1 MIPET
6 PRPIDRRSFLRT
18 AGLIGGGAA
27 ALVAAPGLLSACG
40 GSSSTPSGTVSLSEN
55 AGARNL
61 VGLFNYSGEYLVST
75 IPQRLPF
82 AIATPEGPPAV
93 DGPATLT
100 VQLHRDQQPV
110 GDPIVLERHADGTPI
125 AYYPLVT
132 TFAET
137 GVWSITTDLDGQ
149 ESSQSFMVQAPDTVP
164 LRQVGQSMV
173 PIDSPTI
180 ADAHGVDPICTSVPP
195 CPLHAE
201 TLASALA
208 TRQPVALL
216 ISTPQFCQT
225 GVCGPVLET
234 LIGLMAQFPTVR
246 FVHAE
251 VYNRPNNGGDPAAEG
266 VTQTVSAYGL
276 SFEPS
281 LFVAGADGTI
291 TTRLDNIFDRGE
303 LRKALAGVS

>member
-6 PRPIDRRSFLRT
+6 SRSLDRRAFLRR
-18 AGLIGGGAA
+18 AGLVGGTGA
-27 ALVAAPGLLSACG
+27 LMLAAPTLLSACG
-40 GSSSTPSGTVSLSEN
+40 SPSKTADTLTLSGN
-55 AGARNL
+55 ADARNL
-61 VGLFNYSGEYLVST
+61 VGLFNYSGDYLVST

-110 GDPIVLERHADGTPI
+110 GDPIVLDRHADGTPI
-125 AYYPLVT
+125 PYYPLLT

-137 GVWSITTDLDGQ
+137 GVWSITTELDGQ
-149 ESSQSFMVQAPDTVP
+149 ESSQSFMVQAPDTVS

-173 PIDSPTI
+173 PVDSPTPTNTQ
-180 ADAHGVDPICTSVPP
+180 GVDPICTRTPN
-195 CPLHAE
+195 CPLHDR
-201 TLASALA
+201 TLREVLA
-208 TRQPVALL
+208 AGGPVALL

-225 GVCGPVLET
+225 GVCGPVLDT
-234 LIGLMAQFPTVR
+234 LLELRAEFPGVS

-251 VYNRPNNGGDPAAEG
+251 VYNNPNNGGDPAADG
-266 VTQTVSAYGL
+266 VTATVQSYGL

-281 LFVAGADGTI
+281 LFLARADGTI

-303 LRKALAGVS
+303 VRTALAGVS

>member
-6 PRPIDRRSFLRT
+6 PRAIDRRSFLRT
-18 AGLIGGGAA
+18 AGLVGGGAA
-27 ALVAAPGLLSACG
+27 LFATAPGLLTACG
-40 GSSSTPSGTVSLSEN
+40 DASAPSGKMSLSGDAN
-55 AGARNL
+55 ARNL
-61 VGLFNYSGEYLVST
+61 VGLFNYSGDYLVST

-93 DGPATLT
+93 DGPPTLT
-100 VQLHRDQQPV
+100 VQLQRDQQPV
-110 GDPIVLERHADGTPI
+110 GDPIVLQRHADGTPI

-137 GVWSITTDLDGQ
+137 GVWSITTELDGQ
-149 ESSQSFMVQAPDTVP
+149 ESSQSFMVQAPDTVL

-173 PIDSPTI
+173 PVDTPTV
-180 ADAHGVDPICTSVPP
+180 ANARGVDPICTSVPP

-201 TLASALA
+201 TLAAALA
-208 TRQPVALL
+208 TREPVALL

-234 LIGLMAQFPTVR
+234 LMGLMTEFPAVR

-251 VYNRPNNGGDPAAEG
+251 VYNRPNNGGDPAADG
-266 VTQTVSAYGL
+266 VTEAVSAYGL

-291 TTRLDNIFDRGE
+291 TNRLDNIFDRGE
-303 LRKALAGVS
+303 WFS